1 MLDYLLKP
9 LNNSEFI
16 KALSKAKDVLSNQN
30 QIKKTISDYQNQKL
44 RLDKRELLL
53 KLIESSENYNSL
65 DLYPLTQTG
74 IHPDTGTFQI
84 ATILIDRLEELFAPQ
99 LEKGALEI
107 CNFQYRAGNFG
118 NIFYKHSI
126 SGL

>member
-1 MLDYLLKP
+1 M
-9 LNNSEFI
+9 N
-16 KALSKAKDVLSNQN
+16 LSRHLAKAKDVLSNQN

-44 RLDKRELLL
+44 RLDKKELLL

-74 IHPDTGTFQI
+74 IRPDTGTFQI

-99 LEKGALEI
+99 LEKELL
-107 CNFQYRAGNFG
+107 GNLQFP
-118 NIFYKHSI
+118 ISRRKFWKYLLQAFYFRI
-126 SGL
+126 LIIILLC